1 MAATKRRA
9 DFTNV
14 KEGGAF
20 RPRRKPEGDYEAKC
34 VAVDDHEFKNDPTK
48 EGWVFTFKVKG
59 DERSSYP
66 VYASTDPK
74 EVWKVRKMFMAA
86 GIPVPKKAV
95 LVDPNKLVGKSMGVS
110 LEDDEYEGRMKSVIA
125 DWMPLED
132 LGATE
137 DDDEDGYEDEEEAPP
152 PRKRTARKRAPEP
165 VEDDEDDD
173 EDVDE
178 EPAPRR
184 RAPAKKAAARRRTP
198 EPEDEDEDDEEEEAP
213 PPRKRAAKKAAPRR
227 RRQADPDE
235 EDDDLDLEEI

>member
-34 VAVDDHEFKNDPTK
+34 VAVDDHEFKNDATK
-48 EGWVFTFKVKG
+48 EGWVFTFKIKG

-66 VYASTDPK
+66 VYASTDSK

-86 GIPVPKKAV
+86 GIPVPKRAV

-125 DWMPLED
+125 DWMPLDD

-137 DDDEDGYEDEEEAPP
+137 DDDDDAVEDEEEAPP
-152 PRKRTARKRAPEP
+152 PRKRTARKRAP

-173 EDVDE
+173 DEDVEE

-184 RAPAKKAAARRRTP
+184 RAAAKKTAARRRAP
-198 EPEDEDEDDEEEEAP
+198 DPEDDEEDDDEEEPP

-235 EDDDLDLEEI
+235 DDDDLDLEEI